1 MKIFKLKY
9 LALSFLFVT
18 MVSCSKDETI
28 KEADNAAVAASKSFE
43 FRQDINN
50 YLVDGQIT
58 YNRQLIAKAAETAW
72 NIHYDFPHNRVS
84 ISTTASAFN
93 KYKKTAEAFKNNVE
107 TPEDNINIAEN
118 VSGNCDEYGAING
131 NNKSEESHA
140 KAGEYQ
146 GVSNL
151 LPLLS
156 NSTYT
161 GFSSGIFF
169 FILNADGSRFFTKF
183 SNNTDCSTYTQAT
196 VKTSTTGSSVST
208 INVFMSVVTKNL
220 YLGNQGIRLRN
231 DASVAKNVTFYSGTN
246 YTGSSVV
253 VSLTVNQYKQLGVNL
268 FSQFTNQTVKSYK
281 SANQ

>member
-1 MKIFKLKY
+1 MKIFKVKCMV
-9 LALSFLFVT
+9 LSFLLAT

-28 KEADNAAVAASKSFE
+28 KEADNVATASSKSFE

-58 YNRQLIAKAAETAW
+58 YDRQLISKAAETAW

-93 KYKKTAEAFKNNVE
+93 KYKNTAEAFKNNTE
-107 TPEDNINIAEN
+107 TPEDDMEIAEK
-118 VSGNCDEYGAING
+118 VFGTCDEYGAING
-131 NNKSEESHA
+131 NNKLEESYA

-151 LPLLS
+151 LDILN

-161 GFSSGIFF
+161 NFSIGLYF
-169 FILNADGSRFFTKF
+169 FIGNSDSSKFFTQF
-183 SNNTDCSTYTQAT
+183 TNNTDCNVYPQNT
-196 VKTSTTGSSVST
+196 VKVNTAGTSVST
-208 INVFMSVVTKNL
+208 QLVNMSVVTKNL
-220 YLGNQGIRLRN
+220 YSGTSSIRLRN
-231 DASVAKNVTFYSGTN
+231 DALVAKNVTFYSGTK

-253 VSLTVNQYKQLGVNL
+253 VSLKANKYVKFSTNL
-268 FSQFTNQTVKSYK
+268 FSSFTDQTVKSYK